1 MQIAR
6 NWDAKGL
13 WQADLDHCMHPWTDF
28 SDWPRTGST
37 IMVRGEG
44 AYVWNA
50 EGEKF
55 IDGIGGLW
63 FANVGFGRQELIDAA
78 TRQLGMLP
86 QYSYFTDIGNPP
98 ATELAAKL
106 AELAP
111 GDLNHVFYSTGGS
124 AANDT
129 AVRLAHF
136 YFSALGKPSKRLI
149 VSRRYAY
156 HGSTYLAAALSG
168 KASDKTG
175 FQFPEGLVHHVSEA
189 NCYRMP
195 HGVDDE
201 SSYCDFLVEEF
212 ERKVAELGANN
223 VAVVAI
229 RVPATMTAA
238 GTARSLSILAMNSHV
253 PTQAAKSKPSRSSSV
268 MVASIASR
276 SIATIRSISCLDNV
290 SAGDRTF
297 RLPMGRTMR
306 LRDCAWRA
314 MRFPIWMSWAGGYG
328 MGSRL
333 VHVTLGTCGP
343 RPSRTA
349 LVPMVMPW
357 MKRCTS
363 ARSTPRSAF
372 VFGQRSG
379 IPCQIGRIADLHSR
393 RLPRR
398 GAACGCSSSSTDSR
412 PREGV
417 WSSRSNSPCF
427 PSARVTRVA
436 MAWIRRWSS
445 ASLRCVRR
453 H

>member
-1 MQIAR
+1 MR
-6 NWDAKGL
+6 LNT
-13 WQADLDHCMHPWTDF
+13 P
-28 SDWPRTGST
+28 
-37 IMVRGEG
+37 V
-44 AYVWNA
+44 
-50 EGEKF
+50 
-55 IDGIGGLW
+55 
-63 FANVGFGRQELIDAA
+63 
-78 TRQLGMLP
+78 QLN
-86 QYSYFTDIGNPP
+86 I
-98 ATELAAKL
+98 E
-106 AELAP
+106 
-111 GDLNHVFYSTGGS
+111 S
-124 AANDT
+124 A
-129 AVRLAHF
+129 
-136 YFSALGKPSKRLI
+136 SKS
-149 VSRRYAY
+149 V
-156 HGSTYLAAALSG
+156 
-168 KASDKTG
+168 
-175 FQFPEGLVHHVSEA
+175 
-189 NCYRMP
+189 
-195 HGVDDE
+195 
-201 SSYCDFLVEEF
+201 
-212 ERKVAELGANN
+212 
-223 VAVVAI
+223 VVAI
-229 RVPATMTAA
+229 RIPATMTAA

-276 SIATIRSISCLDNV
+276 SIAPIRSISCLDNV

-306 LRDCAWRA
+306 PRECAWRA

-363 ARSTPRSAF
+363 ARSTPRAAF

-398 GAACGCSSSSTDSR
+398 GAACGYSSSSTDSR

-445 ASLRCVRR
+445 ASLRCVGR